1 MTAIIG
7 PHIRGGVHR
16 RLDLLQRWQPRLVLV
31 QDPNPDEMR
40 QLRERCPNT
49 VIVGRVYQ
57 KDGDVA
63 QRIRN
68 NPIEAAEWAHGL
80 IMQRMSPHVDFWH
93 VENEVM
99 QTYSELQL
107 LNVYALRRMK
117 LADDSGYKCAIGVFS
132 VGNPDLPAHDRMAL
146 WRQFYPAMTYAQ
158 SRGHIVAVHQYGKP
172 DLWGPIDGGNW
183 HIHRLEHQVLPLLTD
198 FPALKFAVT
207 EFGIDGLIDTLGK
220 DEDKKGW
227 KTYCQNNAQEYV
239 RQLTSIGQYLE
250 KFNHRILGYAVFTLG
265 GGGGWHDY
273 DIDGEVA
280 QRLADHYVANAGA
293 GPVVVEPEEVKE
305 EPVSSN
311 NPLAENC
318 RAFKTD
324 ASGKVIGIKLGITPV
339 ANSRYEV
346 YSVRLRDEYEAQ
358 GNTVARCRVL
368 DKNNVDTGVA
378 VRMAWPG
385 QGPQFQESALPGN
398 PSNEHFISNKFNPD
412 HGVGPL
418 ALFVG
423 QHNQPQSDIV
433 YGLGLPA
440 GHHVS
445 FDITFRESAGDVV
458 VPPTDPP
465 TDPGD
470 GDVVSPEV
478 VMQVNRNRDDIAA
491 LKRLL
496 ATWIGD

>member
-57 KDGDVA
+57 KDGDVVH
-63 QRIRN
+63 RIRN

-80 IMQRMSPHVDFWH
+80 IMQSISLHVDFWH
-93 VENEVM
+93 VENEVL

-172 DLWGPIDGGNW
+172 TLWQPDADW
-183 HIHRLEHQVLPLLTD
+183 YIHRLEHQVLPLLSD
-198 FPALKFAVT
+198 FPALRFAVT
-207 EFGIDGLIDTLGK
+207 EFGIDGLINTPGG
-220 DEDKKGW
+220 EQNRRGW
-227 KTYCQNNAQEYV
+227 KSYTTAEQYAQD
-239 RQLTSIGQYLE
+239 LINIGQYLE
-250 KFNHRILGYAVFTLG
+250 KFNSRILGYAVFTLG
-265 GGGGWHDY
+265 GSGGWHDY

-280 QRLADHYVANAGA
+280 QRLADHYATNPGV

-305 EPVSSN
+305 ESVSSN

-318 RAFKTD
+318 REFRTD
-324 ASGKVIGIKLGITPV
+324 SSGKVVGIKLGITPV
-339 ANSRYEV
+339 VNSRYKI

-358 GNTVARCRVL
+358 GNTVARCKVL

-398 PSNEHFISNKFNPD
+398 PSNEHFVSNKFNPE

-433 YGLGLPA
+433 YGFGLPA

-445 FDITFRESAGDVV
+445 FDITFRERADDVV

-470 GDVVSPEV
+470 KPIVSPEV
-478 VMQVNRNRDDIAA
+478 VMQVNRNRDDIAE

-496 ATWIGD
+496 ATWIGGK